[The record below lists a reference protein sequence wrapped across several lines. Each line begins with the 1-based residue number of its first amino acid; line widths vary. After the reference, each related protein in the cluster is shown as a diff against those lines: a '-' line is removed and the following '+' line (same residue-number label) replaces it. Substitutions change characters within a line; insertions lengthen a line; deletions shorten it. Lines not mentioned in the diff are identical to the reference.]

1 MTDIKNFFLWFIDN
15 LPDFL
20 MSDPIKYF
28 VGIFIAGMI
37 IKLILD
43 LCGIRSERR

>member
-1 MTDIKNFFLWFIDN
+1 MTAITNFFLWFIDN

-20 MSDPIKYF
+20 MAEPIKYF

-37 IKLILD
+37 IKMILSI
-43 LCGIRSERR
+43 CGLSERRN